1 MYSKV
6 LVALD
11 ETQLSVRAFKQ
22 SLSIAKA
29 FDAELMLLNVVSPLE
44 ARYQNTVSLIGSGYG
59 GNGTNETAEAEW
71 QELVTNRL
79 DYLQSLVNE
88 AEDVG
93 VQTDLIQE
101 IGQPAQQ
108 ICESAKEWQADLI
121 VIGSHGRKG
130 LNELIVGSVSNYV
143 SHHVP
148 CAVLLVHQ
156 QD

>member
-1 MYSKV
+1 MYQKI

-11 ETQLSVRAFKQ
+11 DSNLSQKAFQQ
-22 SLSIAKA
+22 SLSLAQA
-29 FDAELMLLNVVSPLE
+29 FDAQLMLLNVVSPLE
-44 ARYQNTVSLIGSGYG
+44 AKYQNTVSLIGSGYHG
-59 GNGTNETAEAEW
+59 TGTNEIAEAEW
-71 QELVTNRL
+71 QALVANRI

-88 AEDVG
+88 AEDAG
-93 VQTDLIQE
+93 ITTDLVQE

-108 ICESAKEWQADLI
+108 ICQSAKEWQADLI

-148 CAVLLVHQ
+148 CAVLLVH
-156 QD
+156 